1 MPNKIKKTNGEKRAP
16 IVAVVGH
23 IDHGKSTLLDYIRKA
38 NVVDGEA
45 GGITQHISAYV
56 ASVKNEDGSD
66 RKITFLDTPGHEAF
80 SDMRERGVQ
89 IADIAILVVSAE
101 DGVKAQ
107 TIEAWKTIDAAKTQT
122 IVAINKIDKP
132 GADIERTKASL
143 VEAGIYVE
151 GFGGDIPSCAIS
163 AKIGTGIPDLLN
175 TILILSDM
183 MELKGNT
190 DEPGEGVVLESFL
203 DSKRGV
209 SATLILKDG
218 YISSGMYVLAG
229 NALAPT
235 RIMEDFAGKAIKL
248 AECPAPVLLAGFD
261 QIPMAGTSFK
271 VYNDKK
277 KAEEEQQKN
286 IEKINTATIQRDA
299 KFDKMPTLAVILKA
313 DVLGRLEAIKKEI
326 EKIDQ
331 SELRIKI
338 VSAGSGNISESDVLL
353 ASANTDT
360 VIVGLGVKIEN
371 KCREQIERFKVNVE
385 MFDIIYKLTERLTEI
400 VKDKKPKIEIE
411 EETGS
416 VKIIRVFSVQKD
428 KQVIGGSVQKGTIVN
443 GSIVK
448 IIRRDFELGRG
459 RLVELQSQKIK
470 ANEVNEGND
479 CGMMVESKIEIA
491 PGDVLVSFKVTVK

>member
-1 MPNKIKKTNGEKRAP
+1 MIKRQFFFQFLLLLIFAHTNC
-16 IVAVVGH
+16 
-23 IDHGKSTLLDYIRKA
+23 
-38 NVVDGEA
+38 
-45 GGITQHISAYV
+45 
-56 ASVKNEDGSD
+56 
-66 RKITFLDTPGHEAF
+66 F
-80 SDMRERGVQ
+80 
-89 IADIAILVVSAE
+89 
-101 DGVKAQ
+101 
-107 TIEAWKTIDAAKTQT
+107 
-122 IVAINKIDKP
+122 
-132 GADIERTKASL
+132 
-143 VEAGIYVE
+143 
-151 GFGGDIPSCAIS
+151 
-163 AKIGTGIPDLLN
+163 
-175 TILILSDM
+175 
-183 MELKGNT
+183 
-190 DEPGEGVVLESFL
+190 
-203 DSKRGV
+203 
-209 SATLILKDG
+209 
-218 YISSGMYVLAG
+218 
-229 NALAPT
+229 ALA
-235 RIMEDFAGKAIKL
+235 
-248 AECPAPVLLAGFD
+248 
-261 QIPMAGTSFK
+261 FK
-271 VYNDKK
+271 SPKSASKDS
-277 KAEEEQQKN
+277 
-286 IEKINTATIQRDA
+286 DS
-299 KFDKMPTLAVILKA
+299 PVILKA